1 VVAFAAAPELAW
13 TNLPV
18 KPLMVPL
25 FQETVR
31 TALQMSAARDGVPV
45 GARARGKPG
54 TRLRAAD
61 GSVTVVEQDGR
72 SVEPIRAAGVLRGD
86 EGSML
91 VVNQPASSLALSPIE
106 EEAVRAAF
114 AGSGAVR
121 IAAVAAADG
130 AAESGVDAAGA
141 SVAEQARSREGDGGR
156 IPFLLLVLA
165 LAALLFEG
173 FLSRIFSHA
182 SLVRA
187 GKSGEIVETVGRVRP
202 RGGAARPSQSERV
215 PIGGGR

>member
-1 VVAFAAAPELAW
+1 
-13 TNLPV
+13 
-18 KPLMVPL
+18 
-25 FQETVR
+25 
-31 TALQMSAARDGVPV
+31 
-45 GARARGKPG
+45 
-54 TRLRAAD
+54 
-61 GSVTVVEQDGR
+61 
-72 SVEPIRAAGVLRGD
+72 
-86 EGSML
+86 
-91 VVNQPASSLALSPIE
+91 
-106 EEAVRAAF
+106 VRAAF

-130 AAESGVDAAGA
+130 AAVNGADAAGE
-141 SVAEQARSREGDGGR
+141 SGAEQARSREGADGR

-215 PIGGGR
+215 PVGGGR